1 MRAPRSNGPPQ
12 LAPPMNLIGW
22 PKTIQ
27 PCAVTLAAK
36 SMVMAYRAN
45 WTHATTSTMVCSTGC
60 SESSPPNETIHMHAA
75 ILAMKIVRSA
85 SARNANACSA
95 GCGEAPVHGGS
106 AATAVSSRIGVAE
119 KECTSVVDAAL
130 RRAGDRCR
138 RRDAASGIV
147 ILALLKRGTA
157 VCGCDVAPAVTGV
170 GQWSSQDRAPA
181 WLGIFGGIHEGLE
194 TTTWVFWT
202 LPIPCF
208 LVFPPPE
215 LQQEPLERETEDL
228 EQSRIWRNAIRLLYG
243 RNARSPTVGAKFD
256 LVGID
261 ASRVPAAAAPR
272 RASWTRFGPSRR

>member
-60 SESSPPNETIHMHAA
+60 SESSPPNVTIHMHAA

-157 VCGCDVAPAVTGV
+157 VCVVVT
-170 GQWSSQDRAPA
+170 SHPRSLA
-181 WLGIFGGIHEGLE
+181 WVNGARR
-194 TTTWVFWT
+194 T
-202 LPIPCF
+202 
-208 LVFPPPE
+208 
-215 LQQEPLERETEDL
+215 
-228 EQSRIWRNAIRLLYG
+228 ARLLGWGY
-243 RNARSPTVGAKFD
+243 SVGSTW
-256 LVGID
+256 GW
-261 ASRVPAAAAPR
+261 R
-272 RASWTRFGPSRR
+272 RRQGVSELYL

>member
-60 SESSPPNETIHMHAA
+60 SESSPPNVTIHMHAA

-147 ILALLKRGTA
+147 ILALLKRRTA
-157 VCGCDVAPAVTGV
+157 VCGCDVARCGGV
-170 GQWSSQDRAPA
+170 
-181 WLGIFGGIHEGLE
+181 
-194 TTTWVFWT
+194 
-202 LPIPCF
+202 
-208 LVFPPPE
+208 
-215 LQQEPLERETEDL
+215 
-228 EQSRIWRNAIRLLYG
+228 
-243 RNARSPTVGAKFD
+243 
-256 LVGID
+256 
-261 ASRVPAAAAPR
+261 AS
-272 RASWTRFGPSRR
+272 